1 MSSHLLISNIGQ
13 LVTNTGP
20 AGKADESLGLL
31 PSHALLIEGDTIAWV
46 GLHDDP
52 AVHRAR
58 AAGVVEISAEGQVV
72 MPGFVDSHT
81 HLIHAGDR
89 SDEFLRR
96 MSGEAY
102 APGGIWDTVRATRS
116 ATDDELTEQLSHRLR
131 QAELTGTT
139 TIEIKT
145 GYGLDI
151 ATEARLAAIASS
163 VTDQVTFLGAHLV
176 PPEFDGRG
184 DDYVEL
190 VVGEMLDVIEPHV
203 RFIDVFCERGAFSEE
218 QSRRVLRAGVER
230 GLIPTLHASQLDY
243 GGGVAIAKDVG
254 AVSLSHGTF
263 LTDADVAELV
273 GSNTVV
279 TLLPGTEF
287 ATRQPYPDAK
297 RLIDAGVTV
306 AIASN
311 CNPGSGYSSSMPLMV
326 ALAVREMGMTPADAL
341 YSATK
346 GGADALALTDR
357 GVIAP
362 RMRADLVQL
371 DAPDYS
377 YLAYRPGVP
386 MISRVIRAGSVIVDH
401 TASRL

>member
-1 MSSHLLISNIGQ
+1 MSSRLLLSNIGQ

-20 AGKADESLGLL
+20 AGQADESLGLL
-31 PSHALLIEGDTIAWV
+31 RSHALLIEGDTIVWV
-46 GLHDDP
+46 GPQDDP
-52 AVHRAR
+52 AVESAR
-58 AAGVVEISAEGQVV
+58 AAGIAEVSIEGQVV

-89 SDEFLRR
+89 SDEFRRR
-96 MSGEAY
+96 MSGEPY
-102 APGGIWDTVRATRS
+102 APAGIWDTVRATRN
-116 ATDDELTEQLSHRLR
+116 ATDEQLVSDLSHRVR

-145 GYGLDI
+145 GYGLDV
-151 ATEARLAAIASS
+151 ATEARLAALAATM
-163 VTDQVTFLGAHLV
+163 TDQVTFLGAHLV

-184 DDYVEL
+184 DDYVDL
-190 VVGEMLDVIEPHV
+190 VVGEMLDAIGPYA
-203 RFIDVFCERGAFSEE
+203 RFIDVFCERGAFSEN

-243 GGGVAIAKDVG
+243 GGGVAIAQGVD
-254 AVSLSHGTF
+254 AVSISHATF
-263 LTDADVAELV
+263 LTDADVEQLA

-297 RLIDAGVTV
+297 RLTDAGVKV

-311 CNPGSGYSSSMPLMV
+311 CNPGSGYSSSMPLMI

-346 GGADALALTDR
+346 VGAQALALSNR

-362 RMRADLVQL
+362 GMRADLIHL

-386 MISRVIRAGSVIVDH
+386 IIARVIRSGTVIVDH
-401 TASRL
+401 TGSGE

>member
-1 MSSHLLISNIGQ
+1 MSSRLLISDIGQ

-20 AGKADESLGLL
+20 AGKADESLRLAG
-31 PSHALLIEGDTIAWV
+31 SQAILIEGDFIEWV
-46 GLHDDP
+46 GPEGDP
-52 AVHRAR
+52 AVESAR
-58 AAGVVEISAEGQVV
+58 AAGVDEVSAAGQVV
-72 MPGFVDSHT
+72 IPGFVDSHT

-89 SDEFLRR
+89 SDEFRRR
-96 MSGEAY
+96 MSGEPY

-116 ATDDELTEQLSHRLR
+116 ATDDELMVELRHRLR

-145 GYGLDI
+145 GYGLDVP
-151 ATEARLAAIASS
+151 TELRLAVLASS
-163 VTDQVTFLGAHLV
+163 VSDQVTFLGAHLV
-176 PPEFDGRG
+176 PPEFDGRA

-190 VVGEMLDVIEPHV
+190 VAGAMLDAIQPHV
-203 RFIDVFCERGAFSEE
+203 RFIDVFCEQGAFSEE
-218 QSRRVLRAGVER
+218 QSRRVLRAGAER

-243 GGGVAIAKDVG
+243 GGGVAIAKDVD

-263 LTDADVAELV
+263 LTDGDVAQLA
-273 GSNTVV
+273 GSNIVV

-287 ATRQPYPDAK
+287 ATCQPYPDAR
-297 RLIDAGVTV
+297 RLVDAGVRV

-311 CNPGSGYSSSMPLMV
+311 CNPGSGYSSSMPLMI
-326 ALAVREMGMTPADAL
+326 ALAVREMGMAPADAL

-362 RMRADLVQL
+362 GMRADLVQL

-386 MISRVIRAGSVIVDH
+386 IISRVIRSGTVIVDH
-401 TASRL
+401 TGSAG

>member
-1 MSSHLLISNIGQ
+1 MSSHLLVSDIGQ
-13 LVTNTGP
+13 LVSNTGP
-20 AGKADESLGLL
+20 AGSAEASLGLAQ
-31 PSHALLIEGDTIAWV
+31 SQAILIEGDTITWV
-46 GLHDDP
+46 GPQDDP
-52 AVHRAR
+52 AVRSAR
-58 AAGVVEISAEGQVV
+58 AAGVAEVSAERQVV
-72 MPGFVDSHT
+72 IPGFVDSHT
-81 HLIHAGDR
+81 HLVHAGNR
-89 SDEFLRR
+89 ADEFRRR
-96 MSGEAY
+96 MSGEPY
-102 APGGIWDTVRATRS
+102 APGGIWDTVRSTRS
-116 ATDDELTEQLSHRLR
+116 ATDDELAAELRHRLR

-145 GYGLDI
+145 GYGLDV
-151 ATEARLAAIASS
+151 ASEARLAALASS

-176 PPEFDGRG
+176 PPEFEGRG

-190 VVGEMLDVIEPHV
+190 VVGEMLDAVQPYV
-203 RFIDVFCERGAFSEE
+203 RFIDVFCERGAFNEE
-218 QSRRVLRAGVER
+218 QSRRVLRAGLRR
-230 GLIPTLHASQLDY
+230 GLIPTLHASQLEY

-263 LTDADVAELV
+263 LTDVDVEDLA

-297 RLIDAGVTV
+297 RLADAGVTI

-346 GGADALALTDR
+346 VGAQALDLADR

-362 RMRADLVQL
+362 GMRADLVQL

-386 MISRVIRAGSVIVDH
+386 MISRVIRAGAVIVDH
-401 TASRL
+401 TGSRR

>member
-1 MSSHLLISNIGQ
+1 MSRRLLISDIGQ

-20 AGKADESLGLL
+20 AGQAEESLGLL
-31 PSHALLIEGDTIAWV
+31 RFHALLIEGDSIAWV
-46 GLHDDP
+46 GPDDDP

-58 AAGVVEISAEGQVV
+58 AAGVEEVSARGQVV
-72 MPGFVDSHT
+72 IPGFVDSHT

-89 SDEFLRR
+89 SDEFRRR
-96 MSGEAY
+96 MSGEPY
-102 APGGIWDTVRATRS
+102 VPGGIWDTVRATRS
-116 ATDDELTEQLSHRLR
+116 ATDDELLAELRHRLH

-145 GYGLDI
+145 GYGLDV
-151 ATEARLAAIASS
+151 ATEARLAALASS
-163 VTDQVTFLGAHLV
+163 VTDQVTFLGAHLI

-190 VVGEMLDVIEPHV
+190 VVGEMLDSVRPHV
-203 RFIDVFCERGAFSEE
+203 RFIDAFCERGAFSEE
-218 QSRRVLRAGVER
+218 QSRRVLLAGAER

-243 GGGVAIAKDVG
+243 GGGVAIAQGVG

-263 LTDADVAELV
+263 LTDEDIARLA

-279 TLLPGTEF
+279 ILLPGTEF
-287 ATRQPYPDAK
+287 ATRQPYPDAR
-297 RLIDAGVTV
+297 RLTDAGVTL

-311 CNPGSGYSSSMPLMV
+311 CNPGSGYSSSMPLMI
-326 ALAVREMGMTPADAL
+326 ALAVREMGMNPADAL

-346 GGADALALTDR
+346 GGADALALSDR

-362 RMRADLVQL
+362 GMRADLILL

-386 MISRVIRAGSVIVDH
+386 MILRVIRGGVVTVDC
-401 TASRL
+401 TTSDL